1 MKVFFKT
8 LSLALA
14 IALVA
19 TVENVQAVTSVIQ
32 IAQVQNTV
40 NNKPIPLALP
50 TIADIKLRDGSSITG
65 IRVAAFD
72 SKRQTIQIT
81 RGNDSSSLPVAQIQ
95 QITFSKDKQALVYD
109 DITSELIIRGENN
122 AQAKQSIWS
131 GIPLQAF
138 QLLNPTQGQ
147 ASVDLATVIEQ
158 RQLRQIRS
166 VAVKSLYVADEIL
179 FEPAGKMTIK
189 VTPTD
194 L

>member
-8 LSLALA
+8 LSLALVV
-14 IALVA
+14 ALA
-19 TVENVQAVTSVIQ
+19 APVEDVQAVTGAIQ
-32 IAQVQNTV
+32 IAQVQKTV

-50 TIADIKLRDGSSITG
+50 TIADIKLRNGSSITG
-65 IRVAAFD
+65 RIAAFD
-72 SKRQTIQIT
+72 SKGQTIQVS
-81 RGNDSSSLPVAQIQ
+81 RGNDSSSLPVAQVQ
-95 QITFSKDKQALVYD
+95 QITFSKDKQALVYTD
-109 DITSELIIRGENN
+109 TGTLIIRGEDN
-122 AQAKQSIWS
+122 AKAKQSTWS
-131 GIPLQAF
+131 GIPLQSF

-194 L
+194 R

>member
-1 MKVFFKT
+1 
-8 LSLALA
+8 
-14 IALVA
+14 
-19 TVENVQAVTSVIQ
+19 VQAVTGAIQ
-32 IAQVQNTV
+32 IAQAQKTV

-50 TIADIKLRDGSSITG
+50 TIADIKLRNGSSITG
-65 IRVAAFD
+65 RIAAFD
-72 SKRQTIQIT
+72 SKGQTIQVS
-81 RGNDSSSLPVAQIQ
+81 RGNDSSSLPVAQVQ
-95 QITFSKDKQALVYD
+95 QITFSKDKQALVYTD
-109 DITSELIIRGENN
+109 TGKLIIRGEDN
-122 AQAKQSIWS
+122 AKAKQSTWS
-131 GIPLQAF
+131 GIPLQSF

-194 L
+194 H